1 MKKCISI
8 SILDF
13 KLFKQEEEYYSCFH
27 LWEDKRHLLYTDR
40 IEFHVIELPK
50 LPELTPE
57 WIESCKDQRMQ
68 WAAFLRAERKED
80 FEMIA
85 KENTYIGEAYK
96 QLQVISQ
103 DEEKRWMYR
112 SREKTIRDQLQY
124 THEAE
129 HRVQEAEQREQ
140 AAIEKG
146 ILNMVNFAK
155 KFSLNKK
162 DVILQ
167 VMQDHN
173 ISRALAEKKVNQ
185 YWN

>member
-1 MKKCISI
+1 
-8 SILDF
+8 
-13 KLFKQEEEYYSCFH
+13 
-27 LWEDKRHLLYTDR
+27 
-40 IEFHVIELPK
+40 
-50 LPELTPE
+50 
-57 WIESCKDQRMQ
+57 MQ
-68 WAAFLRAERKED
+68 WSAFLRAERKED

-85 KENTYIGEAYK
+85 KENTYIDEAYK

-124 THEAE
+124 T
-129 HRVQEAEQREQ
+129 QEAEQREQ

-155 KFSLNKK
+155 KFLLNKE

-173 ISRALAEKKVNQ
+173 ISRALEEKKVNQ